1 MDTLSGVEKWQLGI
15 RVCIVCM
22 YRYVLYVSMC
32 RFTSGSGIIAGHGSA
47 VKPLYSGH
55 HGLIGELSF
64 VEGWPYLR
72 GCKECIWDSTGK

>member
-32 RFTSGSGIIAGHGSA
+32 RLRQGQE
-47 VKPLYSGH
+47 LLLDM
-55 HGLIGELSF
+55 GL
-64 VEGWPYLR
+64 R
-72 GCKECIWDSTGK
+72 